1 MKYNLRF
8 FIWNS
13 ITKEGEHIATVD
25 TCDCPSNGQLVYFSD
40 GLIDSKRGGKDIEPG
55 TVFKIIRMLRVY
67 EPSTGED
74 NKDSLSSIEICVV
87 SSNE

>member
-13 ITKEGEHIATVD
+13 RTKEGEHLATVD
-25 TCDCPSNGQLVYFSD
+25 TCDCPSDGQLVYFSD
-40 GLIDSKRGGKDIEPG
+40 CLIDSKRGGKDIEPG

-67 EPSTGED
+67 GPNTGEENED
-74 NKDSLSSIEICVV
+74 ALSCIEIYVV